1 MENITKINNSKYI
14 SNNSIINK
22 ISWFLYKELWLQIW
36 GIEDFLDKSWYYI
49 DKNIYWLTE
58 KCIFIVPKNLSNQ
71 YKKYWENYNK
81 NLKLKFILIINWYID
96 NNLNKNWKR
105 IANQSI
111 IHDNYFINYTNK
123 QEEWKKQTQFVYF
136 DLMLNENWKYIPKII
151 NKKWFFRRKNWNGGF
166 DLNWWKLYFPKK

>member
-71 YKKYWENYNK
+71 
-81 NLKLKFILIINWYID
+81 
-96 NNLNKNWKR
+96 
-105 IANQSI
+105 
-111 IHDNYFINYTNK
+111 
-123 QEEWKKQTQFVYF
+123 
-136 DLMLNENWKYIPKII
+136 
-151 NKKWFFRRKNWNGGF
+151 
-166 DLNWWKLYFPKK
+166 